1 MRFPRG
7 FIAVFCLFILILPV
21 QAGAEDF
28 RPVHGLVTTP
38 DLPKT
43 SSYHSAFPPLPREIN
58 VTPLVVEDPDWY
70 YLPGGQRP
78 RLSYAGRWGGSGYL
92 DVLEEALRGNPLAM
106 AELIIQTQ
114 YASDR
119 LTAAFPQFP
128 RAMHTKKYWL
138 DWAARYT
145 SPGWIY
151 ARLSLY
157 DEGIGATR
165 DALSTGA
172 ELGDPKSMYEWVTGS
187 SVAGEVLWLIV
198 AADAGSGPAARE
210 VSLWYRLGGRNSG
223 YEIRK
228 DIAKGKKYLAIAMQ
242 CGYSEAFAAA
252 SYDVLTGFQNTPVNQ
267 EQAYV
272 YTYIWLA
279 LRKTENGLLLIERDL
294 PDMLTVQ
301 MINVLR
307 GALSSRRD
315 LGFIRNLTPEEKAE
329 EDARAQHVRSLP
341 ELPDEANQRA
351 KRQAREWL
359 LRYKAEREAE
369 LRPERERRAKLTEQ
383 LRKECVPA
391 LEYLAKRKIPF
402 SSGQIN
408 PQKPFEARGTV
419 APSKK

>member
-1 MRFPRG
+1 MRFSHG
-7 FIAVFCLFILILPV
+7 FIVLLCLFILALPV
-21 QAGAEDF
+21 QAGSEDF
-28 RPVHGLVTTP
+28 RPVHGLVKTP

-58 VTPLVVEDPDWY
+58 VTPLVAEDPDWY
-70 YLPGGQRP
+70 YLPRGQHP
-78 RLSYAGRWGGSGYL
+78 RLSYAGRWGGSSYP
-92 DVLEEALRGNPLAM
+92 DILEEALRGNPLAM
-106 AELIIQTQ
+106 ADLIIQTQ
-114 YASDR
+114 YAPDR
-119 LTAAFPQFP
+119 LAAALPHFPP
-128 RAMHTKKYWL
+128 PMHTKKYWL

-198 AADAGSGPAARE
+198 AADAGSGPAAYW
-210 VSLWYRLGGRNSG
+210 VSRWYRLGGKNSG
-223 YEIRK
+223 YEISK
-228 DIAKGKKYLAIAMQ
+228 NIAKGKKYLAIAMQ
-242 CGYSEAFAAA
+242 RGYSEAFADAA
-252 SYDVLTGFQNTPVNQ
+252 YNVLTGLQGTPINQ

-294 PDMLTVQ
+294 PDMPTVR
-301 MINVLR
+301 MVNVR
-307 GALSSRRD
+307 RCALNARRD
-315 LGFIRNLTPEEKAE
+315 IGMVRNLTPEEKTE
-329 EDARAQHVRSLP
+329 EVARKLQVWALP
-341 ELPDEANQRA
+341 ELSEETTVRA
-351 KRQAREWL
+351 KRQAQDWL

-383 LRKECVPA
+383 LRKGCGPA

-408 PQKPFEARGTV
+408 PQKPYEARGRV
-419 APSKK
+419 IR